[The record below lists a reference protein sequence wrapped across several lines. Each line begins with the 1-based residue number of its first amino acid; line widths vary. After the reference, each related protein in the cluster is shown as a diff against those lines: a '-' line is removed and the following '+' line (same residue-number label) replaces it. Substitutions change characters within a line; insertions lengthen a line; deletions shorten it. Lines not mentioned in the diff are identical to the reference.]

1 MRPSDPEHSLNAPAH
16 EARAP
21 RSELPDDTSRTEIGT
36 VSTEFEPGT
45 GRRMTTVVVI
55 AAGFLVLGFLAVGI
69 FVTYGVYDGFGDV
82 FARAAAV
89 PKLHRMMSPIDGVAG
104 IQRQVEHHR
113 GRAFDCVASR
123 IAERAREDNRRE
135 RVPVT
140 GSAETEA

>member
-69 FVTYGVYDGFGDV
+69 FRFFDRRAVARQSETTYSTPLSVDV
-82 FARAAAV
+82 
-89 PKLHRMMSPIDGVAG
+89 IVAQPATMG
-104 IQRQVEHHR
+104 QDLVLP
-113 GRAFDCVASR
+113 G
-123 IAERAREDNRRE
+123 
-135 RVPVT
+135 
-140 GSAETEA
+140 